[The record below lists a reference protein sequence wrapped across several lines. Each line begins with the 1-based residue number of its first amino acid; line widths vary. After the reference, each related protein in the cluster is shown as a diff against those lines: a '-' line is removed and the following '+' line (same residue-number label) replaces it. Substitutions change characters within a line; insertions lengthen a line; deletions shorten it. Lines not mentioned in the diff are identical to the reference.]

1 MVIFL
6 KHANQSAEPKIN
18 RGFGQNSAAAAA
30 AFGFD
35 NSCAR
40 KAQHDFAKV
49 VAGQVKFAGQIRR
62 RKCLLRV
69 AGHAHQ
75 HTQAIVGERGEA
87 HAEIHWLNR
96 YLQYQLT
103 GLPTGATQI
112 RQDAT
117 MADAQN
123 DLPQIPSARPEL
135 TRAIRDETGLNP
147 EMSSERAQRFYG
159 KIRAEPVARSLHL
172 AVEDNAGE
180 ASHAIP
186 ILC

>member
-1 MVIFL
+1 
-6 KHANQSAEPKIN
+6 
-18 RGFGQNSAAAAA
+18 
-30 AFGFD
+30 
-35 NSCAR
+35 
-40 KAQHDFAKV
+40 
-49 VAGQVKFAGQIRR
+49 
-62 RKCLLRV
+62 
-69 AGHAHQ
+69 
-75 HTQAIVGERGEA
+75 
-87 HAEIHWLNR
+87 
-96 YLQYQLT
+96 
-103 GLPTGATQI
+103 
-112 RQDAT
+112 

-180 ASHAIP
+180 ASNAIP